1 MGLKPCYILF
11 NPIIRVLTNF
21 LPGHWPQIKYFH
33 CIVVQRKLCTCSA
46 AAKTT
51 GIRKTLYPGLRCWK
65 WRLRRALELNYKMI
79 ISRLRNDL
87 SGRWM
92 YPMLTNANM
101 GHYSFTTEFLHKRRK
116 LRADRWISILPWT
129 HLSLWLPTL
138 TLYSIHILITL
149 NYFSNTPVT
158 HTPFILY
165 KLRKTFFSLICIF

>member
-101 GHYSFTTEFLHKRRK
+101 GHYSLPQSSCIKDGSSELIVEFP
-116 LRADRWISILPWT
+116 SYPE
-129 HLSLWLPTL
+129 P
-138 TLYSIHILITL
+138 
-149 NYFSNTPVT
+149 
-158 HTPFILY
+158 
-165 KLRKTFFSLICIF
+165 ICHSDCPL